1 MNKFG
6 FISIN
11 GKPSDSFQKKTKH
24 IIFLV
29 LIFFCVLTLNQTV
42 HVLRHRWEYSCEKA
56 KAELDYKPRSLRE
69 GLAEVLLWLK
79 NLRLVKY

>member
-1 MNKFG
+1 MNKFS
-6 FISIN
+6 FISVN
-11 GKPSDSFQKKTKH
+11 GKPSDSFQKKIKH
-24 IIFLV
+24 IIFPV
-29 LIFFCVLTLNQTV
+29 LIFCVLTLNQTV

-79 NLRLVKY
+79 NLGLIKY